1 MIYTRIIPCLLLR
14 DEALVKTAKFRN
26 PGYIGDPV
34 NTCRIFNE
42 LEVDELTFLDITAS
56 RENRGP
62 NFRILQ
68 EIANECF
75 MPLSY
80 GGGIT
85 ALEQVARV
93 LSTGFEKVVLNTSL
107 FSNPGLVSDIAAR
120 FGSQSV
126 IVSIDVKK
134 SLLGKYEVFSTSGTK
149 NQKKNPVDWAKQAQE
164 LGAGEILLTSIDREG
179 SWKGFDTEL
188 IKKVTSSVSIPVIA
202 HGGAGKPGDII
213 DAVKLGDASAVA
225 LGSMVVYQAQ
235 EMGVLINFPDR
246 SNFDGII

>member
-1 MIYTRIIPCLLLR
+1 M
-14 DEALVKTAKFRN
+14 
-26 PGYIGDPV
+26 
-34 NTCRIFNE
+34 
-42 LEVDELTFLDITAS
+42 
-56 RENRGP
+56 
-62 NFRILQ
+62 
-68 EIANECF
+68 
-75 MPLSY
+75 
-80 GGGIT
+80 
-85 ALEQVARV
+85 
-93 LSTGFEKVVLNTSL
+93 
-107 FSNPGLVSDIAAR
+107 
-120 FGSQSV
+120 
-126 IVSIDVKK
+126 
-134 SLLGKYEVFSTSGTK
+134 FSTSGTK

-213 DAVKLGDASAVA
+213 DAVKLGEASAVA